1 MVYYMEYHLN
11 IDELDNLVLMI
22 NRSANEKERR
32 VLLNRAAKVYGYGGL
47 SRVRSLTKIAYST
60 LKAGSDVDDGRNSLE
75 YDRIRKPGGGR
86 KRITYSNPDIK
97 RQIAKII
104 DGYELGNPENDRDH
118 RVGRAMSL
126 RKIAEKLESEYGIKI
141 NYVTVQAILEEMHIS
156 KQVNRKEEQV
166 GKPNPDRNEQFEFIV
181 KTQREYLASGD
192 PVISVD
198 TKKKENIGNFKN
210 NGQEYRP
217 EKQAR
222 RTLDHDF
229 PIPELGK
236 VNPYGVYVL
245 NDNTG
250 FINLGIDHDTSA
262 FASESIKRWWDAL
275 GKPTFPRAKRLYIT
289 CDAGGS
295 NGSRVRAWKCELQ
308 KFANYSGLEIMVSHY
323 PPGTSKWNRIEHRMF
338 CYISKNWQGKPLIDI
353 QTAIYLIG
361 STTTQSG
368 LKIKCV
374 LDTNE
379 YPTGRKVS
387 DDELSDVNIFPCETL
402 GKWNYIIKP
411 K

>member
-1 MVYYMEYHLN
+1 MEFHLD
-11 IDELDNLVLMI
+11 ISELDNLVLLI
-22 NRSANEKERR
+22 NKLPNEKERR
-32 VLLNRAAKVYGYGGL
+32 VLLKGAAKVYGYGGL
-47 SRVRSLTKIAYST
+47 GRVKRLTNIAYST
-60 LKAGSDVDDGRNSLE
+60 LKKGSDVNAARNSLE
-75 YDRIRKPGGGR
+75 DRHIRQPGGGR
-86 KRITYSNPDIK
+86 KKATTNNPAIK
-97 RQIAKII
+97 QHIAEII

-126 RKIAEKLESEYGIKI
+126 RKIAATLESKYRIKI
-141 NYVTVQAILEEMHIS
+141 NYVTVQNILEEMHIS

-166 GKPNPDRNEQFEFIV
+166 GKPNPDRSAQFEFLV
-181 KTQREYLASGD
+181 KTQREYLAAGD

-217 EKQAR
+217 AKQAR

-229 PIPELGK
+229 PLPELGK

-250 FINLGIDHDTSA
+250 FVNLGTDHDTPA
-262 FASESIKRWWDAL
+262 FALESIRRWWDTL
-275 GKPTFPRAKRLYIT
+275 GKPTFPESKRLYIT
-289 CDAGGS
+289 CDGGGS

-308 KFANYSGLEIMVSHY
+308 EFANYSGLEIMVSHY
-323 PPGTSKWNRIEHRMF
+323 PPGTSKWNKIEHRMF
-338 CYISKNWQGKPLIDI
+338 CYITKNWQGKPLIDI
-353 QTAIYLIG
+353 QTVIYLIG
-361 STTTQSG
+361 NTTTQTG
-368 LKIKCV
+368 LKMNCV
-374 LDTNE
+374 VDTNK

-387 DDELSDVNIFPCETL
+387 DEEFYSLNIFPCETL

-411 K
+411 I